1 MKDFIRTILLIVA
14 IYSGAIALDSHGYA
28 NNIWALLCVISC
40 SVFVSMK
47 DKKKD

>member
-1 MKDFIRTILLIVA
+1 MKNLIRTVFLTIA

-28 NNIWALLCVISC
+28 NIIGALLCGISC
-40 SVFVSMK
+40 SVFVLMA